1 MARIFISTVEGFMNT
16 PFDSKLNFLE
26 IFHDFKQSSCSFSKY
41 YRCRLQSF
49 VEHSCTEQITLPSSE
64 FLRWKLA
71 AYDESRTFPS
81 NYDFWEGI
89 YKANAA

>member
-1 MARIFISTVEGFMNT
+1 MNT

-26 IFHDFKQSSCSFSKY
+26 IFYDFKQSGCSFSKY

-49 VEHSCTEQITLPSSE
+49 VERSGTEQITLPSSE

-81 NYDFWEGI
+81 NYDCRLS
-89 YKANAA
+89 

>member
-1 MARIFISTVEGFMNT
+1 MNT
-16 PFDSKLNFLE
+16 PFNSKFNFLE

-49 VEHSCTEQITLPSSE
+49 VERSGTEQITLPSSE

-71 AYDESRTFPS
+71 
-81 NYDFWEGI
+81 
-89 YKANAA
+89 